1 MNDLQNI
8 RMTFSSP
15 TTPSADEELTEP
27 AVQTDLPERDLEND
41 LDRDLELAV
50 SDDVAVTPLDEVCQ
64 TMSLAAAT

>member
-1 MNDLQNI
+1 
-8 RMTFSSP
+8 MTFSSP

-50 SDDVAVTPLDEVCQ
+50 FDDVAVTPLDEVCQ

>member
-1 MNDLQNI
+1 
-8 RMTFSSP
+8 MTFSSP

-27 AVQTDLPERDLEND
+27 AVQTDLPGRDLEND

-50 SDDVAVTPLDEVCQ
+50 IDDVAVTPLDEVCP